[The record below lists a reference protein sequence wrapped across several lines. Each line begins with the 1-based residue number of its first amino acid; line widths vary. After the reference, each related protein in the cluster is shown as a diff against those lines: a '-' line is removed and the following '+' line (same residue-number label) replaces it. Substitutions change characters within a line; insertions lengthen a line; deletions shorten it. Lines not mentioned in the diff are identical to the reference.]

1 MYVQNYENCTKKFE
15 YNNIIGYEINIQN
28 TPSSMHFN
36 KKFKRIKIIPFVQ
49 QQKQSN
55 IQE

>member
-15 YNNIIGYEINIQN
+15 YNNIIGYKINIQN